1 MSKLLHW
8 GDIGEFITS
17 LVVVEVGFIIPRI
30 EDSHTPNL
38 LVDGVHEFFQ
48 SLKVK
53 FELLY

>member
-48 SLKVK
+48 SLEVK